1 MISREQGREAK
12 AIFEAALDQTASSSG
27 WPYTPGK
34 SGWLDERR
42 AMLECLTAIHRAGA
56 DIIITYYARDAARA
70 LA

>member
-34 SGWLDERR
+34 SGWLDE
-42 AMLECLTAIHRAGA
+42 LTLLTEA
-56 DIIITYYARDAARA
+56 TSS
-70 LA
+70 